1 MTGPG
6 RSGDAAAPL
15 RRTPLYAQAEK
26 VLEDLLV
33 HRRYRIG
40 DRIPPEADL
49 VRSLGV
55 SRATI
60 RTAVGRLVSRGLL
73 VRRQGSGTF
82 LARLPERRDQPSPAG
97 IKLGSI
103 VAQVGRLETY
113 TSIAERLGLKI
124 DSEQLRVEAGRTT
137 PEEADALEL
146 PANGEVTR
154 VSRVLL
160 LDGEAAAWMIDVL
173 PSDLIPAREVRE
185 RLSSQQMVLDLL
197 VDERIPVAFSEVE
210 VSTALLVPGRPPG
223 RFLGM
228 NQPVA
233 ALMLTET
240 MYLDSAVSAEG
251 RPVQWSRNYFL
262 PGKLS
267 LRLIRDMR
275 TDRDPAIVLQ
285 MFADTLAAQA
295 ADTRRQYAELAAD
308 GEAGSVVDHSSLIDD
323 NGVRIFV
330 AMGRLAGARASF
342 RHSGTA
348 RTKP

>member
-6 RSGDAAAPL
+6 RSGAAAAPL

-82 LARLPERRDQPSPAG
+82 LARLPERSEQPSPVG
-97 IKLGSI
+97 IKLGSG
-103 VAQVGRLETY
+103 VARFGRLETY
-113 TSIAERLGLKI
+113 TSIAERLGLKA
-124 DSEQLRVEAGRTT
+124 DSEQLHVEAAPSTR
-137 PEEADALEL
+137 EEAEALEL
-146 PANGEVTR
+146 PRGGEVNR
-154 VSRVLL
+154 ISRVLL

-173 PSDLIPAREVRE
+173 PADVIPARKVTE
-185 RLSSQQMVLDLL
+185 RLSSHQMVLDLL
-197 VDERIPVAFSEVE
+197 LDEGIPVAFSEVE
-210 VSTALLVPGRPPG
+210 VSTALLDPGQPAG
-223 RFLGM
+223 TLLGLS
-228 NQPVA
+228 QPAA

-240 MYLDSAVSAEG
+240 MYLDGAASAEG

-262 PGKLS
+262 PGTLS
-267 LRLIRDMR
+267 LRLVRD
-275 TDRDPAIVLQ
+275 TPANRDPAIVLQ
-285 MFADTLAAQA
+285 LFAD
-295 ADTRRQYAELAAD
+295 
-308 GEAGSVVDHSSLIDD
+308 S
-323 NGVRIFV
+323 
-330 AMGRLAGARASF
+330 
-342 RHSGTA
+342 
-348 RTKP
+348 